1 MNEDALEWMIY
12 MIEEAILSDPMLLAV
27 ENYIDVL
34 SDQIEL
40 MYAIQFDDPF
50 NNPFVEDIYDV
61 AIDYYFK
68 IMMPPRSYVHLR
80 IPTNIV
86 VKASHITYLREIPQ
100 PDQRTPEWYL
110 CRYNMITASSAW
122 KALDSEKIKNSYIY
136 EKCSPLNV
144 DKYSNVNVNTAMHWG
159 VLFEPLSILLYERI
173 NNTEIEDF
181 GCIQSQEYSFMGAS
195 PDGINV
201 KEGNA
206 LYGRMLEVKNVV
218 SRTITGIPKKDY
230 WIQMQ
235 MQMNICQLN
244 ECDFL
249 ETKFVEYDSYEEFN
263 TDGTF
268 TNSTTDK
275 LKGIIISFLNNGKPI
290 YEYAPLYAT
299 EPEYNSWEKTVM
311 EKHKA
316 LTWVKNI
323 YWKLEV
329 YSCVLVLRNKIWYNS
344 VLPQLK
350 HIWKTVEYE
359 RIHGYDHRAP
369 SKNKKRPKTPIE
381 KPFNGCALSMVDFKP
396 TDNMILNEPVLNV
409 TTEVL

>member
-1 MNEDALEWMIY
+1 
-12 MIEEAILSDPMLLAV
+12 MIEEVILSDPMILAV
-27 ENYIDVL
+27 ENYVDIL

-40 MYAIQFDDPF
+40 IYNIQFDHSLDEPF
-50 NNPFVEDIYDV
+50 DEDICDM
-61 AIDYYFK
+61 ALEYYFT
-68 IMMPPRSYVHLR
+68 IMMPPRSYVKFR
-80 IPTNIV
+80 KSSNIA
-86 VKASHITYLREIPQ
+86 VKTSHINYLRDIPQ

-136 EKCSPLNV
+136 EKCEPLNV

-159 VLFEPLSILLYERI
+159 ILFEPLSILLYERM
-173 NNTEIEDF
+173 NNTVIEDF
-181 GCIQSQEYSFMGAS
+181 GCIPSADYSYMGAS

-218 SRTITGIPKKDY
+218 SRTITGSPKKDY

-235 MQMNICQLN
+235 MQMNICRLN

-249 ETKFVEYDSYEEFN
+249 ETKFVEYDSFEEFN
-263 TDGTF
+263 ADGTF
-268 TNSTTDK
+268 TYSTTDK
-275 LKGIIISFLNNGKPI
+275 LKGVIISFLSIGKPI

-299 EPEYNSWEKTVM
+299 ESEYDSWTKRVM
-311 EKHKA
+311 KKHKE

-344 VLPQLK
+344 ILPQLK

-359 RIHGYDHRAP
+359 RIHGYAHRAP
-369 SKNKKRPKTPIE
+369 RKNTKKSKPSCD
-381 KPFNGCALSMVDFKP
+381 KPFNGCILSTVNFKP
-396 TDNMILNEPVLNV
+396 NDQMMVIDPIL
-409 TTEVL
+409 TIDTEVL